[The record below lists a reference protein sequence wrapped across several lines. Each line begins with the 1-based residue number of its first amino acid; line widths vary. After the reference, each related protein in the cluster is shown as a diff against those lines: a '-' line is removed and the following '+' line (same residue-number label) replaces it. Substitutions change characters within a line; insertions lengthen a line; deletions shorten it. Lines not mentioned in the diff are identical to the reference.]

1 MKRRTRLIGLLL
13 TVAACRWSAL
23 AMAAVAL
30 AEPRHLGVASCAST
44 TCHGTAKTRTATPVA
59 QNEYDNW
66 QHFDPHAGAYA
77 ALDGPRGRQIARRLG
92 IGAATAARECLA
104 CHSESP
110 QARAH
115 GPLFQADDG
124 IGCESCHGAAD
135 RWIASHYDTP
145 RVKHADNLAAGM
157 RALNEPAVRAQ
168 VCLDCHVGAADRLA
182 THRMMAAGHPRLV
195 FELDT
200 YTEIWRTSG
209 GREHYVPGAT
219 YLKRK
224 ALPPP
229 ADVWIAGLIA
239 QVRRQLSLLA
249 APDARGNGLL
259 PEFALFNCYSCH
271 RGMGLAHWAERQPA
285 PAGGIGELHFDDA
298 AIRLV
303 ATAVDVRASADA
315 GLLLRQL
322 HELQL
327 APGRGWDAVHTA
339 ATSLDATLARL
350 AGEPPV
356 LSAVESRQ
364 LAERIA
370 TAAGRGE
377 YPDYAGAEQV
387 AMGIVVLLANSGQ
400 ATQSPAIEELFAS
413 LANDER
419 FDLQRFRKL
428 ARRLGK

>member
-1 MKRRTRLIGLLL
+1 MRNLLPW
-13 TVAACRWSAL
+13 TCVAWAAL
-23 AMAAVAL
+23 AFATGP

-44 TCHGTAKTRTATPVA
+44 TCHGSAKARTATPVA
-59 QNEYDNW
+59 QNEYVNW

-92 IGAATAARECLA
+92 LGAAIAAPECLA
-104 CHSESP
+104 CHSESA
-110 QARAH
+110 QARSH

-124 IGCESCHGAAD
+124 IGCESCHGASE

-145 RVKHADNLAAGM
+145 HVKHSDNLSAGM
-157 RALNEPAVRAQ
+157 RALNEPVVRAQ
-168 VCLDCHVGAADRLA
+168 VCLDCHVGSADRLA

-209 GREHYVPGAT
+209 GREHYVPNAT
-219 YLKRK
+219 YLARK
-224 ALPPP
+224 SLPPP
-229 ADVWIAGLIA
+229 ADVWIGGLIA
-239 QVRRQLSLLA
+239 QARRELSLLT
-249 APDARGNGLL
+249 APNARGSALL

-271 RGMGLAHWAERQPA
+271 RGMGLAQWAERRSA
-285 PAGGIGELHFDDA
+285 PSGDVGELHFDDA

-303 ATAVDVRASADA
+303 AAVVEIRAPADA
-315 GLLLRQL
+315 AVLRQQL

-327 APGRGWDAVHTA
+327 APGRDWEAVRA
-339 ATSLDATLARL
+339 AASALDATLGRM
-350 AGEPPV
+350 AGAPPG

-370 TAAGRGE
+370 AAAGRGE

-387 AMGIVVLLANSGQ
+387 AMGIVVLLAHSGQ
-400 ATQSPAIEELFAS
+400 PTQSPAIEELFAS
-413 LANDER
+413 LANDDR

-428 ARRLGK
+428 ARRFSR